1 MTFLLQ
7 KRDRLDLSPENAVS
21 QPLGG
26 FSENVSAA
34 YEAFKLN
41 DQSYSEAPVLKDQWG
56 PIVDLVNER
65 SGGKSFFNPAN
76 YLTSSPFNAAAS
88 EGHAQ
93 LMYQS
98 YANDLIKFI
107 NSNKDQYPE
116 LGWVSMDEI
125 SKRGMAAART
135 ARQDLQNLE
144 GRSPGVLN
152 TVGRFVGSMGGVAT
166 DPFVLEGGL
175 AVRTTGS
182 LYSVMFKEALVNGGL
197 EAMAQTGVKKW
208 YETLGYEYTPEQF
221 WTSVAAAGAF
231 GGAMPLVFKIGGKT
245 ISLTSDQMKKGY
257 QAVVDSGAYKPTPVV
272 ETAARQADILE
283 ADAAANPL
291 VDAAEHQSRMDHAM
305 AALDNNESPP
315 MSDKPNSLVKPMRS
329 ATEAD
334 NLDGLVYRF
343 NPDEIQVDAQT
354 FQFKAGGDEFGVSER
369 LQGITEWDPIKA
381 GQVTVY
387 EYADGG
393 RFVADGHQRVGLARR
408 IKSQDPTQDVQ
419 LYGHLLR
426 ETDGIT
432 PEMARVIAAVK
443 NISEGTG
450 TAIDAAKVLRVAPE
464 RIGELPPR
472 SALVRQAQGLVL
484 LSDEAFGAVVNGIVP
499 ANYAALIGRLIPE
512 DEGMQK
518 SAISVLAKT
527 DPANEFQAEAIVRQV
542 RDAGGQK
549 MTQDGLFGEE
559 VITESF
565 FTERA
570 RILDRAQ
577 KQLRQ
582 DKAAFGT
589 LVRNAERLE
598 AEGNQLAR
606 QANQKRSDN
615 DTQAIALIQALAN
628 TKGPISDA
636 LNAAARAARE
646 SGSYAE
652 PTRNFV
658 DAIRVATESGD
669 FDRLSTGDVGQFVD
683 APTQGR
689 QAPDVSERAVDGF
702 DEPAGQGVIDQ
713 ADQLQNDIFGAA
725 DPAPQPVRETR
736 IPDDQVIRKLDLD
749 ADDFALIDKRLKKDQ
764 NFASL
769 DDLME
774 RGARNHTELTEQ
786 IRVATE
792 AAGAVQ
798 KVAPFKQRS
807 RVIEKVQS
815 KYKGKIHKVTDA
827 ARGGIEAE
835 TNEIAD
841 AFVDALSKKY
851 KLLDEGYAFTEAGYF
866 DRKLTVIFEDGQL
879 GEVQIW
885 PAGMLEAKE
894 AKGGHKLYQVY
905 RDDAQPEDVRMAAKE
920 GMQQIYSEVAA
931 NLSDSWKA
939 VFSRQMSS
947 GIDAPNRAVR
957 EATTA
962 RVTSGDLSSP
972 STSAALTEPQLPSS
986 SSRLSIT
993 PGDVSMAG
1001 IDPSIRKNLIESSS
1015 DSIDFA
1021 GQNVKVNLDEEIPLD
1036 LRVDPETG
1044 DVVSQATTLRQIQD
1058 DIAQDQKMLDRL
1070 RGCAE

>member
-21 QPLGG
+21 QPIGG
-26 FSENVSAA
+26 FSENVSVA

-41 DQSYSEAPVLKDQWG
+41 DQSYSEAPVLKDQWD

-107 NSNKDQYPE
+107 NNNKDQYPE

-291 VDAAEHQSRMDHAM
+291 VDAAEHQSRLDQAM
-305 AALDNNESPP
+305 AALDNGEPPP
-315 MSDKPNSLVKPMRS
+315 MTDKPNSLVKPMRS

-369 LQGITEWDPIKA
+369 LQGITKWDPIKA

-419 LYGHLLR
+419 LYGQLLR

-443 NISEGTG
+443 NIAEGTG
-450 TAIDAAKVLRVAPE
+450 TAIDAAKVLRIAPE

-472 SALVRQAQGLVL
+472 SNLVRQAEGLKL

-736 IPDDQVIRKLDLD
+736 IPDDQVIRLQDLD
-749 ADDFALIDKRLKKDQ
+749 FAEAKAIEQQIKINQKYTSAEDVL
-764 NFASL
+764 
-769 DDLME
+769 E
-774 RGARNHTELTEQ
+774 RGAKNHADLTEQ
-786 IRVATE
+786 IRVAATKV
-792 AAGAVQ
+792 GADQ
-798 KVAPFKQRS
+798 KLADLKTMQRL
-807 RVIEKVQS
+807 REKVDE
-815 KYKGKIHKVTDA
+815 KYGGDLNQISDA
-827 ARGGIEAE
+827 ARGGVNVN
-835 TNEIAD
+835 TVEIAD
-841 AFVDALSKKY
+841 AFVAELAKKY
-851 KLLDEGYAFTEAGYF
+851 KLVDEGYKFTGEGYF
-866 DRKLTVIFEDGQL
+866 DRKLAVLFEDGQV

-885 PAGMLEAKE
+885 PLGMFDAKDT
-894 AKGGHKLYQVY
+894 KGHDLYKIY
-905 RDDAQPEDVRMAAKE
+905 RTKNTPEDVRMAAKE
-920 GMQQIYSEVAA
+920 EMLQIYGEVAA
-931 NLSDSWKA
+931 NLPDSWKA
-939 VFSRQMSS
+939 ILARQTPS
-947 GIDAPNRAVR
+947 GMDAPNRAVND
-957 EATTA
+957 AMMS
-962 RVTSGDLSSP
+962 RVTSGDPSSP
-972 STSAALTEPQLPSS
+972 STSEALTGFQDPS
-986 SSRLSIT
+986 LVKADIT
-993 PGDVSMAG
+993 PMDVSMAG